1 MILNAVCKRWQK
13 MHKRFESYNIDNVLF
28 ITSLIFVL
36 AGLIMIYSSSAVM
49 AIENYKDSAYF
60 FKRQLLWLFIG
71 IVLGYFFYKFDK
83 EKLKKIILPLIILG
97 ILMLFAVHIPGFG
110 RKVNGAIRWLKI
122 GHLPAFQPYE
132 IVKLFYVIYL
142 AYLFSKS
149 NLTVNS
155 KIIRATIITLLI
167 IVALIKQRDLGGAVI
182 ISMLFLCMIFVLGV
196 NFIYFIVL
204 FISGTLT
211 TLYFILIEP
220 YRLKRLLII
229 LNPWQD
235 YYNSGWQIIQSLI
248 AIGSGGL
255 FGNGLFQSQ
264 QKFYY
269 LPEVHTDY
277 IFSIIGEEL
286 GTFGCILILVGF
298 YFILQRGV
306 FISISVKDVF
316 LKYLAA
322 GLTFMI
328 IVQAITNIFVATGML
343 PPKGTTLPFIS
354 FGGTAL
360 ITNII
365 AVSILLSISRD
376 LHGDKV

>member
-1 MILNAVCKRWQK
+1 MISNAVYKRWQK
-13 MHKRFESYNIDNVLF
+13 MDKKFENYNIDNVLF
-28 ITSLIFVL
+28 ITSLVFIL

-71 IVLGYFFYKFDK
+71 VILGLLFFKLNK
-83 EKLKKIILPLIILG
+83 EKLKKIIFPLIVFG

-110 RKVNGAIRWLKI
+110 RKANGAIRWLKI
-122 GHLPAFQPYE
+122 GPLPAFQPYE
-132 IVKLFYVIYL
+132 IVKLLYVIYL

-149 NLTVNS
+149 NQTVNS
-155 KIIRATIITLLI
+155 KIIMSTIITLLI

-182 ISMLFLCMIFVLGV
+182 ISILFLCMAFVLGV
-196 NFIYFIVL
+196 NLFYFFIL
-204 FISGTLT
+204 FIFGIASTI
-211 TLYFILIEP
+211 YFILIEP

-235 YYNSGWQIIQSLI
+235 YYGSGWQIIQSLI

-286 GTFGCILILVGF
+286 GTFGCILILIGF

-306 FISISVKDVF
+306 FISISVKDAF

-328 IVQAITNIFVATGML
+328 IVQAIINIFVVTGIL

-354 FGGTAL
+354 FGGSAL

-365 AVSILLSISRD
+365 AVGILLSISRD
-376 LHGDKV
+376 LHGDKL